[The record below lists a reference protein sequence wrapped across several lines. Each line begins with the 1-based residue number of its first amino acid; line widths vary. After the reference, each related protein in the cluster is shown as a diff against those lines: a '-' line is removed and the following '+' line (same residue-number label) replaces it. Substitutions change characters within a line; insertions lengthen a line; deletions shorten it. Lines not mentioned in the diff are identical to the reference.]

1 MNHLDEVN
9 IVEDQH
15 INQES
20 LNDLKDI
27 MEDDFGLLIETFI
40 ADSHVRIEALETA
53 LVNSDADGVRAAA
66 HSFKGS
72 SSNICAPLLAD
83 ICKDLETCGRD
94 GDLSAAPALFADV
107 KTEFA
112 TVNDLLTALI

>member
-1 MNHLDEVN
+1 VE

-15 INQES
+15 INQEALS
-20 LNDLKDI
+20 DLKDI

-40 ADSHVRIEALETA
+40 ADSHVRIDALEKA
-53 LVNSDADGVRAAA
+53 LADNDADAVRSAA

-83 ICKDLETCGRD
+83 ICKDLETCGRE
-94 GDLSAAPALFADV
+94 GDLSVAAALFADV

-112 TVNDLLTALI
+112 TVNNLLMALL